1 MQKNYTYSPSRID
14 DNGLNQIRFELGDT
28 MVENGEDTC
37 ILCDEEYTSLL
48 NKAEKSKKSWK
59 AVKIESLKAI
69 VMKLSY
75 EVDYNVA
82 DMSLKLS
89 TRYNHFKSMLD
100 ELEKSEQSIS
110 LMSFIGGNIKE
121 DNPYFYLGMQ
131 ENPKIMKG
139 N

>member
-1 MQKNYTYSPSRID
+1 MPKTYTYNPSRID

-48 NKAEKSKKSWK
+48 NKAYKDKKSWK
-59 AVKIESLKAI
+59 TVKIHCLKAI

-75 EVDYNVA
+75 EVDYSVA

-89 TRYNHFKSMLD
+89 TRYNHFKGMLD
-100 ELEKSEQSIS
+100 ELEKSQQSAS

-131 ENPKIMKG
+131 ENPKIIRG